1 MLQLKKTT
9 TINFR
14 FSMSS
19 KVCSKPKN
27 VHLKWFL
34 QYMYCAA
41 SDPPPLDIICFCK
54 FSPLIVSLVFTAA
67 LFEYCIGERKK
78 NKKTQSDMTA
88 LGFSCWLNKG
98 CNQWLWSSLIRQQF
112 QSEHTV
118 LRAQDRIDHCLHTG
132 LQPKTPKNQWDNKYK
147 ANKTRHL
154 YLRSIQLMCRL
165 IIVIVSVIA
174 HIQTQLVSIKMRY
187 FRKCSLL

>member
-1 MLQLKKTT
+1 MISTVHVLCS
-9 TINFR
+9 IR
-14 FSMSS
+14 SS
-19 KVCSKPKN
+19 SPGY
-27 VHLKWFL
+27 HLFL
-34 QYMYCAA
+34 QVLS
-41 SDPPPLDIICFCK
+41 SDRVSCFHCSS
-54 FSPLIVSLVFTAA
+54 FRILHW
-67 LFEYCIGERKK
+67 RKKKNK

-154 YLRSIQLMCRL
+154 YLRSIQLCRL

>member
-1 MLQLKKTT
+1 
-9 TINFR
+9 
-14 FSMSS
+14 MSS

-78 NKKTQSDMTA
+78 KNKKTQSDMTA

-118 LRAQDRIDHCLHTG
+118 LRAQDRIYHCLHTG